1 MQKQKEENTKQISS
15 IGYVLCCV
23 LIGALFLLFPGW
35 VIGTLSLIL
44 GLLCIAYGTWKLI
57 TALRTAGFT
66 RIGALLGGA
75 AAILIGGYII
85 RQPENVFSLLPFA
98 AGIFFLLDGIDRI
111 RCAAAMHRTVR
122 NTAANKR
129 QAAAVGKQKRRFYTA
144 CIIGV
149 VTVICG
155 IILLLYPFDALE
167 FTLRIVGFLIL
178 CNGVGAFW
186 TAHALRVTVR
196 LFGTD
201 ASKRPPDGK
210 YEADFRDITETT
222 EEVHQ

>member
-1 MQKQKEENTKQISS
+1 MRKQKEKTAKQVSS
-15 IGYVLCCV
+15 IGYVWCCV

-66 RIGALLGGA
+66 RVGALLGGV
-75 AAILIGGYII
+75 AAILLGSYII

-98 AGIFFLLDGIDRI
+98 AGIFFLLDGVDRI

-129 QAAAVGKQKRRFYTA
+129 QAAAIGKQKRRFYTA
-144 CIIGV
+144 CIIGA
-149 VTVICG
+149 VTVLCG

-167 FTLRIVGFLIL
+167 LTLRIVGFLIL
-178 CNGVGAFW
+178 CNGIGAFW
-186 TAHALRVTVR
+186 TSHALNVTVR
-196 LFGTD
+196 LFGGDTP
-201 ASKRPPDGK
+201 KRPSDGK
-210 YEADFRDITETT
+210 YEADFRDITETI
-222 EEVHQ
+222 E